1 VPLLIEGGSVIDTDV
16 IAGST
21 MPLELRH
28 AAFLLERL
36 AADCAPLQEYRE
48 LTKNA
53 LEAVER
59 AQKDEHGVEPPSG
72 GHKVV
77 WDVEWMALRGQVE
90 SGQQPVYKLSIWD
103 TGDGMT
109 GPEMVE
115 YINHLASSSGVQAL
129 DRNFGVG
136 AKITAGVA
144 NPEGLIYTSYKN
156 GEVHQI
162 HFWRDADSNEYG
174 IRPYL
179 RGRDGTYH
187 HWRKLKPDVLPKE
200 IIQAGHGTMVTL
212 LGRSGDANTM
222 EPPGDAVGGV
232 RWLVRYLNR
241 RFLEFPAGVTVRVR
255 EFGKSDPSEWPTKP
269 TTYARDGGM
278 MRQAVGQASYLDKNA
293 EASGDVR
300 LNTGHATAHWW
311 LLNEDKIG
319 DPSYW
324 LSSGH
329 IAALF
334 HDELY
339 ELRDGN
345 AGIRQ
350 LMHFG
355 VLFGSRR
362 VVVYVRPDADQQI
375 TPNTARSQLL
385 RDGETLPWEEW
396 AAEFRENLPAP
407 IQRMME
413 ELLSRDSDGNHEEA
427 IRQRL
432 KRIEELMRFTRY
444 RRTPSGST
452 NASGEAAGGS
462 AGEGEAEE
470 PTRKTKPGG
479 RGGSSADL
487 YGAYVDEDEGDP
499 SEPLNPKTEFPEI
512 RWVSIAN
519 GTRSS
524 DDPLEDR
531 AASYA
536 NSSQNVL
543 LVNED
548 FRVYS
553 DLVKHFVRLYEGYPG
568 VERTVPEV
576 IKEWYAQQLVEAVL
590 GVLAVR
596 GSAKWP
602 PNLVERAL
610 SEEALTSV
618 VMPRYN
624 LYTQVSRVLGT
635 KLGSLK
641 EKIDNTA
648 RVA

>member
-1 VPLLIEGGSVIDTDV
+1 MDTEAV
-16 IAGST
+16 SGST

-59 AQKDEHGVEPPSG
+59 AQQQEAEQGLEPPPG
-72 GHKVV
+72 GHQVV
-77 WDVEWMALRGQVE
+77 WDVEWRLFKAQLEAGQK
-90 SGQQPVYKLSIWD
+90 PVYKLSVWD

-109 GPEMVE
+109 GEEMVE
-115 YINHLASSSGVQAL
+115 YINHLASSVGVQAL

-136 AKITAGVA
+136 AKITAGVS
-144 NPEGLIYTSYKN
+144 NPAGLIYTSYKN
-156 GEVHQI
+156 REVHQI
-162 HFWRDADSNEYG
+162 HFWRDPETNEYG

-179 RGRDGTYH
+179 RSRDGTYH
-187 HWRKLKPDVLPKE
+187 HWRRLKPDVLPKE
-200 IIQAGHGTMVTL
+200 IINAGHGTVVTL
-212 LGRSGDANTM
+212 LGHSADENTM
-222 EPPGDAVGGV
+222 EAPEGALGAV

-241 RFLEFPAGVTVRVR
+241 RFLRFPEGITVRVR
-255 EFGKSDPSEWPTKP
+255 EFAKSEPAAWPIEE

-278 MRQAVGQASYLDKNA
+278 LRNAVGQASYLDRNA
-293 EASGDVR
+293 EASGSVR
-300 LNTGHATAHWW
+300 LTAGRATAYWW
-311 LLNEDKIG
+311 LLNEDKVG

-334 HDELY
+334 QDELY

-345 AGIRQ
+345 SGIRQ

-362 VVVYVRPDADQQI
+362 VVIYVEPDRDQEI

-385 RDGETLPWEEW
+385 TGGEPLPWEDW
-396 AAEFRENLPAP
+396 AAEFRASLPDP

-413 ELLSRDSDGNHEEA
+413 ELLSRDSDGNHSDA

-452 NASGEAAGGS
+452 SVSGDAAGGS

-470 PTRKTKPGG
+470 STRTAKPGTT
-479 RGGSSADL
+479 GGTQADL
-487 YGAYVDEDEGDP
+487 YGAYVDEEEGDP
-499 SEPLNPKTEFPEI
+499 ADPLTPKTEFPEI
-512 RWVSIAN
+512 KWVSIAH
-519 GTRSS
+519 GTRST
-524 DDPLEDR
+524 DDILEDR

-548 FRVYS
+548 FRVYT

-596 GSAKWP
+596 GSARWP
-602 PNLVERAL
+602 PNMVETAL

-624 LYTQVSRVLGT
+624 LYQQVSRVLGT

-641 EKIDNTA
+641 EKMDATA
-648 RVA
+648 RAA

>member
-1 VPLLIEGGSVIDTDV
+1 VTETDV
-16 IAGST
+16 ITGST

-36 AADCAPLQEYRE
+36 AADSAPLQEYRE

-53 LEAVER
+53 LEAIER
-59 AQKDEHGVEPPSG
+59 SQDLEAEGSLRAPTK
-72 GHKVV
+72 GHQVV
-77 WDVEWMALRGQVE
+77 WDVEWVALAGQLE
-90 SGQQPVYKLSIWD
+90 AGQQPVYKLSIWD

-109 GPEMVE
+109 GEEMVE

-136 AKITAGVA
+136 AKITAGVS
-144 NPEGLIYTSYKN
+144 NPAGLIYTSVKN
-156 GEVHQI
+156 GEVNQI
-162 HFWRDADSNEYG
+162 HFWRDPETSEYG
-174 IRPYL
+174 IKPYRL
-179 RGRDGTYH
+179 PRDGSYR
-187 HWRKLKPDVLPKE
+187 HWRRLKPEVLPRE
-200 IIQAGHGTMVTL
+200 IVEAGHGTMVTL
-212 LGRSGDANTM
+212 LGRTDEQNTM
-222 EPPGDAVGGV
+222 EPPEGAVGGV

-255 EFGKSDPSEWPTKP
+255 EFGKSDPTDWPERP
-269 TTYARDGGM
+269 TTYARDGGI
-278 MRQAVGQASYLDKNA
+278 MRQAVGQASYLDRNA
-293 EASGDVR
+293 EASGEIR
-300 LNTGHATAHWW
+300 LVGGHATAYWW
-311 LLNEDKIG
+311 LLSEDKIG

-334 HDELY
+334 HEELY

-362 VVVYVRPDADQQI
+362 VVIYVKPDTDRQI

-385 RDGETLPWEEW
+385 ADGEPLPWEEW
-396 AAEFRENLPAP
+396 AAMFREKLPKP
-407 IQRMME
+407 IERMME
-413 ELLSRDSDGNHEEA
+413 DLLSQDSDGNHEEA
-427 IRQRL
+427 IRARL
-432 KRIEELMRFTRY
+432 KRIEDLMRTTRY
-444 RRTPSGST
+444 RRTPDGST
-452 NASGEAAGGS
+452 NAGGEAAGGS
-462 AGEGEAEE
+462 PGEGEAEE
-470 PTRKTKPGG
+470 TTRKAPPGG
-479 RGGSSADL
+479 SGGTSADF
-487 YGAYVDEDEGDP
+487 YSAFVDDDGEP
-499 SEPLNPKTEFPEI
+499 AEPLTPRTKFPEI
-512 RWVSIAN
+512 RWVSVAN
-519 GTRSS
+519 GTRSL

-536 NSSQNVL
+536 NSSQNIL
-543 LVNED
+543 LINED
-548 FRVYS
+548 FRVYT
-553 DLVKHFVRLYEGYPG
+553 DLVKHFVRSYEGYPG

-590 GVLAVR
+590 GVIAVR

-602 PNLVERAL
+602 PNLVEKAL

-624 LYTQVSRVLGT
+624 LYQQVARVLGT
-635 KLGSLK
+635 RLGSLK
-641 EKIDNTA
+641 DKAETA
-648 RVA
+648 ARAA

>member
-1 VPLLIEGGSVIDTDV
+1 
-16 IAGST
+16 

-59 AQKDEHGVEPPSG
+59 AQKEEAEHGVEPPST
-72 GHKVV
+72 GHQVI
-77 WDVEWMALRGQVE
+77 WDVEWRVFKAQLDAGQT
-90 SGQQPVYKLSIWD
+90 PAYKLSILD

-109 GPEMVE
+109 GEEMVE
-115 YINHLASSSGVQAL
+115 YINHLASSVGVQAL

-136 AKITAGVA
+136 AKITAGVS
-144 NPEGLIYTSYKN
+144 NPAGLIYTSYKN

-162 HFWRDADSNEYG
+162 HFWRDAETNEYG

-179 RGRDGTYH
+179 NQRDGTYH
-187 HWRKLKPDVLPKE
+187 HWRKLKTEVLPKE

-212 LGRSGDANTM
+212 LGRTDDDNTM
-222 EPPGDAVGGV
+222 RPPEGAVGAV

-241 RFLEFPAGVTVRVR
+241 RFLRFPDGVTVRVR
-255 EFGKSDPSEWPTKP
+255 EFAKSDPSEWPSKP
-269 TTYARDGGM
+269 TVHATDGGM
-278 MRQAVGQASYLDKNA
+278 MRTAVGQASHLDRNA
-293 EASGDVR
+293 EASGNVR
-300 LNTGHATAHWW
+300 LNDGRATAYWW
-311 LLNEDKIG
+311 LLKEDKIG

-362 VVVYVRPDADQQI
+362 VVIYVEPDLRPDDQHI

-385 RDGETLPWEEW
+385 AGGEPLPWEAW
-396 AAEFRENLPAP
+396 AAEFRKNLPDP
-407 IQRMME
+407 IQIMMD
-413 ELLSRDSDGNHEEA
+413 ELLNRNSEGDHKEA
-427 IRQRL
+427 IRARL
-432 KRIEELMRFTRY
+432 KRIEDLMRFTRY

-452 NASGEAAGGS
+452 NASGNAAGGS

-470 PTRKTKPGG
+470 STRKAKPG
-479 RGGSSADL
+479 RTGGTTGDL
-487 YGAYVDEDEGDP
+487 YGAYVDDDDGDP
-499 SEPLNPKTEFPEI
+499 AEPLNPKVEFPEI

-519 GTRSS
+519 GTRAA

-543 LVNED
+543 LINED
-548 FRVYS
+548 FRVFT

-568 VERTVPEV
+568 VEQTVPEV
-576 IKEWYAQQLVEAVL
+576 IKEWYAQQLVESVL

-602 PNLVERAL
+602 PNLVDKAL

-624 LYTQVSRVLGT
+624 LYQQVSRVLGT

-641 EKIDNTA
+641 DRVDNA
-648 RVA
+648 AGVA

>member
-1 VPLLIEGGSVIDTDV
+1 MNTDV
-16 IAGST
+16 ITGST

-36 AADCAPLQEYRE
+36 AADCAPMQEYRE

-53 LEAVER
+53 LEAIER
-59 AQKDEHGVEPPSG
+59 AQEYEAKHGLEPPDK

-77 WDVEWMALRGQVE
+77 WDAEWRALGTQLE
-90 SGQQPVYKLSIWD
+90 SGQKPVYKLSIWD

-115 YINHLASSSGVQAL
+115 YINHLASSVGVQAL

-136 AKITAGVA
+136 AKITAGVS
-144 NPEGLIYTSYKN
+144 NPAGLIYTSYKN

-162 HFWRDADSNEYG
+162 HFWRDAETNEYG
-174 IRPYL
+174 IKPYL
-179 RGRDGTYH
+179 RSRDETYH
-187 HWRKLKPDVLPKE
+187 HWRKLKPEVLPKE

-212 LGRSGDANTM
+212 LGSSADEHTM
-222 EPPGDAVGGV
+222 QAPEGAVGAV

-241 RFLEFPAGVTVRVR
+241 RFLAFPQGVTVSVR
-255 EFGKSDPSEWPTKP
+255 EFAKSDPPEWPKRP
-269 TTYARDGGM
+269 TTYAKDGGM
-278 MRQAVGQASYLDKNA
+278 MRQAVGQASYLDRNA

-300 LNTGHATAHWW
+300 LDAGHATASWW
-311 LLNEDKIG
+311 LLKEDKIG

-345 AGIRQ
+345 GGIRQ

-362 VVVYVRPDADQQI
+362 VVVYVKPDENQQI
-375 TPNTARSQLL
+375 SPNTARSQLL
-385 RDGETLPWEEW
+385 ANGEPLPWEQW
-396 AAEFRENLPAP
+396 AAEFRDKLPEP
-407 IQRMME
+407 IRRMME

-432 KRIEELMRFTRY
+432 KRIEELMRTTRY
-444 RRTPSGST
+444 RRTTSGST
-452 NASGEAAGGS
+452 NTGGEAAGGS
-462 AGEGEAEE
+462 PGEGEAEE
-470 PTRKTKPGG
+470 STRKTKG
-479 RGGSSADL
+479 GGSGGSAADL
-487 YGAYVDEDEGDP
+487 YGAYVDDEDGDP
-499 SEPLNPKTEFPEI
+499 AEPLSPKAEFPDI

-519 GTRSS
+519 GTRAS

-548 FRVYS
+548 FRVYT

-602 PNLVERAL
+602 PNLVEKAL

-618 VMPRYN
+618 IMPRYN

-641 EKIDNTA
+641 EKAETA
-648 RVA
+648 AHAG

>member
-1 VPLLIEGGSVIDTDV
+1 MDTDV
-16 IAGST
+16 ITGST

-53 LEAVER
+53 LEAIER
-59 AQKDEHGVEPPSG
+59 AQEHEADDGLEPPDK

-77 WDVEWMALRGQVE
+77 WDVEWRALSTQIE
-90 SGQQPVYKLSIWD
+90 SGQNPVYKLSIWD

-115 YINHLASSSGVQAL
+115 YINHLASSVGVQAL

-136 AKITAGVA
+136 AKITAGVS
-144 NPEGLIYTSYKN
+144 NPTGLIYTSYKN

-162 HFWRDADSNEYG
+162 HFWRDDETNEYG
-174 IRPYL
+174 IKPYL
-179 RGRDGTYH
+179 RSRDGTYH
-187 HWRKLKPDVLPKE
+187 HWRKLKPEVLPKE

-212 LGRSGDANTM
+212 LGKRSDEHTM
-222 EPPGDAVGGV
+222 EAPEGAVGAV

-241 RFLEFPAGVTVRVR
+241 RFLAFPEGVTVRVR
-255 EFGKSDPSEWPTKP
+255 EFAKSDPPEWPTKP
-269 TTYARDGGM
+269 PTYAKDGGM
-278 MRQAVGQASYLDKNA
+278 MRPAVGQAYHLDRNA
-293 EASGDVR
+293 EASGEVR
-300 LNTGHATAHWW
+300 LKDGHATAYWW
-311 LLNEDKIG
+311 LLKEDKIG

-345 AGIRQ
+345 GGIRQ

-362 VVVYVRPDADQQI
+362 VVIYVKPDENQQI
-375 TPNTARSQLL
+375 SPNTARSQLL
-385 RDGETLPWEEW
+385 ANGEPLPWEQW
-396 AAEFRENLPAP
+396 AAEFRDKLPEP
-407 IQRMME
+407 IRQMME
-413 ELLSRDSDGNHEEA
+413 ELLSRDSDGNYEEA
-427 IRQRL
+427 IRERL
-432 KRIEELMRFTRY
+432 KRIEELMRTTRY

-470 PTRKTKPGG
+470 STRKAKA
-479 RGGSSADL
+479 GGSGGTQADL
-487 YGAYVDEDEGDP
+487 YGAYVDDEEGEP
-499 SEPLNPKTEFPEI
+499 AEPLDPKSDFPDI

-519 GTRSS
+519 GTRAS

-548 FRVYS
+548 FRVYT

-596 GSAKWP
+596 GGAKWP
-602 PNLVERAL
+602 PNLVEKAL

-624 LYTQVSRVLGT
+624 LYQQVSRVLGT

-641 EKIDNTA
+641 DKVENA
-648 RVA
+648 PRAA

>member
-1 VPLLIEGGSVIDTDV
+1 VDTDV
-16 IAGST
+16 ITGST

-36 AADCAPLQEYRE
+36 AADSAPLQEYRE

-53 LEAVER
+53 LEAIERSQRVENE
-59 AQKDEHGVEPPSG
+59 AGLQAPSK
-72 GHKVV
+72 GHQVV
-77 WDVEWMALRGQVE
+77 WDVEWGALGAQVDAGQK
-90 SGQQPVYKLSIWD
+90 PVYKLSIWD

-109 GPEMVE
+109 GEEMVE

-144 NPEGLIYTSYKN
+144 NPSGLIYTSLKN

-162 HFWRDADSNEYG
+162 HFWRDPETNEYG
-174 IRPYL
+174 IKPYL
-179 RGRDGTYH
+179 LHRDGTYH
-187 HWRKLKPDVLPKE
+187 HWRKLKPEVLPRE
-200 IIQAGHGTMVTL
+200 IIDAGHGTMVTL
-212 LGRSGDANTM
+212 LGRTADENTM
-222 EPPGDAVGGV
+222 EPPEGAVGGV

-241 RFLEFPAGVTVRVR
+241 RFLEFPDAVTVRVR
-255 EFGKSDPSEWPTKP
+255 EFGKSDPADWPTKP
-269 TTYARDGGM
+269 TTYARDGGF
-278 MRQAVGQASYLDKNA
+278 MRQAVGQANYLNKNA
-293 EASGDVR
+293 AASGEVR
-300 LNTGHATAHWW
+300 LDTGRATVYWW

-355 VLFGSRR
+355 VLFGPRR
-362 VVVYVRPDADQQI
+362 VVIYVKPDAKQQI

-385 RDGETLPWEEW
+385 ADGEPLPWEEW
-396 AAEFRENLPAP
+396 AAQFREKLPEP

-413 ELLSRDSDGNHEEA
+413 ELLSQDSDGNHEEA
-427 IRQRL
+427 IRSRL
-432 KRIEELMRFTRY
+432 KRIEELMRTTRY
-444 RRTPSGST
+444 RRTPTGDT
-452 NASGEAAGGS
+452 NVAGEATGGS

-470 PTRKTKPGG
+470 STRKTPPGG
-479 RGGSSADL
+479 SGGTSADL
-487 YGAYVDEDEGDP
+487 YGAFVDEDEGDP
-499 SEPLNPKTEFPEI
+499 ADPVTPKAQFPEI
-512 RWVSIAN
+512 RWVSVAN
-519 GTRSS
+519 GTRSV

-536 NSSQNVL
+536 NSSQNIL
-543 LVNED
+543 LINED
-548 FRVYS
+548 FRVYT
-553 DLVKHFVRLYEGYPG
+553 DLVKHFVRNYEGYPG

-590 GVLAVR
+590 GVTAVR

-602 PNLVERAL
+602 PNLVEKAL

-624 LYTQVSRVLGT
+624 LYQQVARVLGT

-641 EKIDNTA
+641 DKAEAAA
-648 RVA
+648 RAA

>member
-1 VPLLIEGGSVIDTDV
+1 METDV
-16 IAGST
+16 ITGST

-36 AADCAPLQEYRE
+36 AADSAPLQEYRE

-53 LEAVER
+53 LEAIER
-59 AQKDEHGVEPPSG
+59 AEETEEATGAKPPPG
-72 GHKVV
+72 GHKVT
-77 WDVEWMALRGQVE
+77 WDVEWGALGAQVE
-90 SGQQPVYKLSIWD
+90 AGQKPVYKLCIWD

-109 GPEMVE
+109 GEEMVE

-136 AKITAGVA
+136 AKITAGVG
-144 NPEGLIYTSYKN
+144 NPVGLIYTSLKK
-156 GEVHQI
+156 GEVNQI
-162 HFWRDADSNEYG
+162 HFWRDPQTNEYG
-174 IRPYL
+174 IKPYL
-179 RGRDGTYH
+179 LHRDGTFH
-187 HWRKLKPDVLPKE
+187 HWRKLKPEVLPKE
-200 IIQAGHGTMVTL
+200 IRDAGHGTMVTL
-212 LGRSGDANTM
+212 LGRDAEGNTM
-222 EPPGDAVGGV
+222 EAPDGAVGGV

-241 RFLEFPAGVTVRVR
+241 RFLGFPEGVTVRVR
-255 EFGKSDPSEWPTKP
+255 EFAKSEPAAWPTEP

-293 EASGDVR
+293 EDSGEVR
-300 LNTGHATAHWW
+300 LDGGNATAYWW
-311 LLNEDKIG
+311 LLNEEKIG

-345 AGIRQ
+345 AGTRQ

-355 VLFGSRR
+355 VLFGPRR
-362 VVVYVRPDADQQI
+362 VVIYVKPDEGQQI

-385 RDGETLPWEEW
+385 ANGEPLPWEQW
-396 AAEFRENLPAP
+396 AAEFRDKLPAA
-407 IQRMME
+407 IQLMME
-413 ELLSRDSDGNHEEA
+413 ELLSQDSDGNHEQA
-427 IRQRL
+427 IRERL
-432 KRIEELMRFTRY
+432 KRIEELMRTTRY

-452 NASGEAAGGS
+452 NAAGEATGGG

-470 PTRKTKPGG
+470 STRKRPPGG
-479 RGGSSADL
+479 SGGTQADL
-487 YGAYVDEDEGDP
+487 YGAFVDDDEG
-499 SEPLNPKTEFPEI
+499 EPAEPVNPKTQFPDI
-512 RWVSIAN
+512 QWVSVAN
-519 GTRSS
+519 GTRSV
-524 DDPLEDR
+524 DDLLEDR

-548 FRVYS
+548 FRVYT

-568 VERTVPEV
+568 VEKTVPEV

-590 GVLAVR
+590 GVIAVR

-602 PNLVERAL
+602 PNLVEKAL

-624 LYTQVSRVLGT
+624 LYQQVSRVLGT

-641 EKIDNTA
+641 EKVESAA
-648 RVA
+648 RAA

>member
-1 VPLLIEGGSVIDTDV
+1 MDTDV
-16 IAGST
+16 ITGST

-36 AADCAPLQEYRE
+36 AADSAPLQEYRE

-53 LEAVER
+53 LEAIER
-59 AQKDEHGVEPPSG
+59 AQRDERAKGASSPLG
-72 GHKVV
+72 GHQVV
-77 WDVEWMALRGQVE
+77 WDVEWGALGAQVE
-90 SGQQPVYKLSIWD
+90 AGQKPIYKLSIWD

-109 GPEMVE
+109 GEEMVE

-144 NPEGLIYTSYKN
+144 NPAGLIYTSLKN

-162 HFWRDADSNEYG
+162 HFWRDEETNEYG
-174 IRPYL
+174 IRPYPA
-179 RGRDGTYH
+179 RDATYH
-187 HWRKLKPDVLPKE
+187 HWRRLKPDVLPKE
-200 IIQAGHGTMVTL
+200 IIAAGHGTMVTL
-212 LGRSGDANTM
+212 LGHADDENTM
-222 EPPGDAVGGV
+222 EAPAGAVGGV

-241 RFLEFPAGVTVRVR
+241 RFLAFPEGVTVRVR
-255 EFGKSDPSEWPTKP
+255 EFAKSSPTEWPTEPK
-269 TTYARDGGM
+269 TYAREGAM
-278 MRQAVGQASYLDKNA
+278 MRQAFGQATYLNKNA
-293 EASGDVR
+293 EASGEVR
-300 LNTGHATAHWW
+300 LDAGRATAHWW
-311 LLNEDKIG
+311 LLNDEKIG

-324 LSSGH
+324 LSTGH

-355 VLFGSRR
+355 VLFGPRR
-362 VVVYVRPDADQQI
+362 VVIYVKPDDDQEM

-385 RDGETLPWEEW
+385 ANGEPLPWEDW
-396 AAEFRENLPAP
+396 AAEFRDRLPDE

-413 ELLSRDSDGNHEEA
+413 ELLTRDSDGNQEEA

-432 KRIEELMRFTRY
+432 KRIEDLMRTTRY
-444 RRTPSGST
+444 RRNPAGST
-452 NASGEAAGGS
+452 NVSGNVTGGS
-462 AGEGEAEE
+462 AGEGEAEDA
-470 PTRKTKPGG
+470 TRKRPPGG
-479 RGGSSADL
+479 IGGRAADF
-487 YGAYVDEDEGDP
+487 YGAFVDDEEGEPADP
-499 SEPLNPKTEFPEI
+499 INPKPQFPEI

-519 GTRSS
+519 GTRSV
-524 DDPLEDR
+524 DDNLEDR
-531 AASYA
+531 AASYV

-548 FRVYS
+548 FRVYT
-553 DLVKHFVRLYEGYPG
+553 DLVTHFVRQYEGFPG
-568 VERTVPEV
+568 AEKTVPEV

-590 GVLAVR
+590 GLLGVR

-602 PNLVERAL
+602 PNDVEKAL

-618 VMPRYN
+618 VMLRYN
-624 LYTQVSRVLGT
+624 LYQQVSRVLGT
-635 KLGSLK
+635 RLGSLK
-641 EKIDNTA
+641 DRADATA
-648 RVA
+648 RAA

>member
-1 VPLLIEGGSVIDTDV
+1 MEVSVDATDV
-16 IAGST
+16 ITGST

-28 AAFLLERL
+28 AGFLLERL
-36 AADCAPLQEYRE
+36 AADSAPLQEYRE

-59 AQKDEHGVEPPSG
+59 AQDEERKNGATAPHGD
-72 GHKVV
+72 HQVV
-77 WDVEWMALRGQVE
+77 WDVEWVALSAQVDVGQK
-90 SGQQPVYKLSIWD
+90 PIYKLSIWD

-109 GPEMVE
+109 GEEMVE

-144 NPEGLIYTSYKN
+144 NPAGLIYTSLKN
-156 GEVHQI
+156 GEVNQI
-162 HFWRDADSNEYG
+162 HFWRDPETDEYG

-179 RGRDGTYH
+179 LRDGTYH
-187 HWRKLKPDVLPKE
+187 HWRKLKLGVLPKE
-200 IIQAGHGTMVTL
+200 IVAAGHGTMVTL
-212 LGRSGDANTM
+212 LGRTADQNTM
-222 EPPGDAVGGV
+222 EAPEGAVGGV

-241 RFLEFPAGVTVRVR
+241 RFLKFPAGMTVRVR
-255 EFGKSDPSEWPTKP
+255 EFAKSSSAEWPTEPK
-269 TTYARDGGM
+269 TYAREGAM
-278 MRQAVGQASYLDKNA
+278 MRQAFGQANYLNKNA
-293 EASGDVR
+293 EASGRVR
-300 LNTGHATAHWW
+300 LDAGHATAYWW
-311 LLNEDKIG
+311 LLKDKTIG

-324 LSSGH
+324 LSTGH

-355 VLFGSRR
+355 VLFGPRR
-362 VVVYVRPDADQQI
+362 VVIYVQPDEDQEM

-385 RDGETLPWEEW
+385 TNGEPLPWEDW
-396 AAEFRENLPAP
+396 AAEFRESLPDE

-413 ELLSRDSDGNHEEA
+413 ELLSQDGGGNQQEA

-432 KRIEELMRFTRY
+432 KRIEDLMRTTRY
-444 RRTPSGST
+444 RRNPAGST
-452 NASGEAAGGS
+452 NVSGNATGGSPSEGETEASTHKHATGGAGGT
-462 AGEGEAEE
+462 A
-470 PTRKTKPGG
+470 
-479 RGGSSADL
+479 ADL
-487 YGAYVDEDEGDP
+487 YGAFVDEDEGEPADP
-499 SEPLNPKTEFPEI
+499 VNPKPQFPEI
-512 RWVSIAN
+512 SWVSVAN
-519 GTRSS
+519 GTRSV
-524 DDPLEDR
+524 DDNLEDR
-531 AASYA
+531 AASYV

-548 FRVYS
+548 FRVYT
-553 DLVKHFVRLYEGYPG
+553 DLVTHFVRQYEGYPG
-568 VERTVPEV
+568 AEKTVPET

-590 GVLAVR
+590 GVLGVR

-602 PNLVERAL
+602 PNDVEKAL

-618 VMPRYN
+618 VMLRYN
-624 LYTQVSRVLGT
+624 LYQQVSRVLGT

-641 EKIDNTA
+641 EKVEAA
-648 RVA
+648 RAA

>member
-1 VPLLIEGGSVIDTDV
+1 
-16 IAGST
+16 

-53 LEAVER
+53 LEAIER
-59 AQKDEHGVEPPSG
+59 AQQHEHEVGIDPPPN
-72 GHKVV
+72 GHQVV
-77 WDVEWMALRGQVE
+77 WDVEWRAYKSQLDAGQ
-90 SGQQPVYKLSIWD
+90 SPIYKLSIWD

-109 GPEMVE
+109 GEEMVE
-115 YINHLASSSGVQAL
+115 YINHLASSVGVQAL
-129 DRNFGVG
+129 DRNYGVG
-136 AKITAGVA
+136 AKITAGVS
-144 NPEGLIYTSYKN
+144 NPAGLIYTSYKD

-162 HFWRDADSNEYG
+162 HFWRDDETNEYG
-174 IRPYL
+174 IKPYL
-179 RGRDGTYH
+179 GRDGNYR
-187 HWRKLKPDVLPKE
+187 HWRKLKPEVLPE
-200 IIQAGHGTMVTL
+200 DIILAGHGTMVTL
-212 LGRSGDANTM
+212 LGRDADDNTM
-222 EPPGDAVGGV
+222 QPPEGAVGAV

-241 RFLEFPAGVTVRVR
+241 RFLRFPDGITVRVR
-255 EFGKSDPSEWPTKP
+255 EFSKSDPSEWPPHPTK
-269 TTYARDGGM
+269 YAADGGI
-278 MRQAVGQASYLDKNA
+278 MRPAVGQQSYLDRNA
-293 EASGDVR
+293 AASGEVR
-300 LNTGHATAHWW
+300 LADGNATAFWW

-319 DPSYW
+319 DSSYW
-324 LSSGH
+324 LASGH

-339 ELRDGN
+339 ELRDG
-345 AGIRQ
+345 AGGIRQ

-355 VLFGSRR
+355 VLFGSKR
-362 VVVYVRPDADQQI
+362 VVIYVTPDEGQQI
-375 TPNTARSQLL
+375 SPNTARSQLL
-385 RDGETLPWEEW
+385 TRGEPLPWEQW
-396 AAEFRENLPAP
+396 ASEFRASLPAA
-407 IQRMME
+407 IQQMMD
-413 ELLSRDSDGNHEEA
+413 ELLNEGSGGDHKDA
-427 IRQRL
+427 IKERL

-452 NASGEAAGGS
+452 NASGHAAGGS

-470 PTRKTKPGG
+470 SMRKAKSGGTGG
-479 RGGSSADL
+479 RANDL
-487 YGAYVDEDEGDP
+487 YGAYVDEEDGEP
-499 SEPLNPKTEFPEI
+499 AEPLKPKVEFPEI

-519 GTRSS
+519 KTRTA

-548 FRVYS
+548 FRVYT
-553 DLVKHFVRLYEGYPG
+553 DLVNHFVRLYEGYPG
-568 VERTVPEV
+568 TEKTVPEV

-590 GVLAVR
+590 GVLTVR

-602 PNLVERAL
+602 PNLVEKAL

-624 LYTQVSRVLGT
+624 LYQQVSRVLGT

-641 EKIDNTA
+641 DKADSAA
-648 RVA
+648 RAA

>member
-1 VPLLIEGGSVIDTDV
+1 
-16 IAGST
+16 

-59 AQKDEHGVEPPSG
+59 SQDNEAKAGLEPPPG
-72 GHKVV
+72 GHKVE
-77 WDVEWMALRGQVE
+77 WDVEWVALGAQVE
-90 SGQQPVYKLSIWD
+90 VGQNPVYKLSIWD

-109 GPEMVE
+109 GLEMVE

-136 AKITAGVA
+136 AKITAGVS
-144 NPEGLIYTSYKN
+144 NPAGLIYTSYKN

-162 HFWRDADSNEYG
+162 HFWRDAQSNEYG
-174 IRPYL
+174 IKPYL
-179 RGRDGTYH
+179 RSRDATYH
-187 HWRKLKPDVLPKE
+187 HWRKLKPEVLPRD

-212 LGRSGDANTM
+212 LGTTAEDNTM
-222 EPPGDAVGGV
+222 EAPEGAVGGV

-241 RFLEFPAGVTVRVR
+241 RFRAFPAGVTVRVR
-255 EFGKSDPSEWPTKP
+255 EFGKSDPVEWPKEP
-269 TTYARDGGM
+269 TTYAKDGGM
-278 MRQAVGQASYLDKNA
+278 MRQAVGQASHLDKNA
-293 EASGDVR
+293 EASGEVR
-300 LNTGHATAHWW
+300 LSSGHATAYWW

-329 IAALF
+329 VAALF

-362 VVVYVRPDADQQI
+362 VVIYVKPDADQQI

-385 RDGETLPWEEW
+385 ANGEALPWEEW
-396 AAEFRENLPAP
+396 AAEFREKLPEP

-432 KRIEELMRFTRY
+432 KRIEELMRTTRY

-452 NASGEAAGGS
+452 NVAGEAAGGS

-470 PTRKTKPGG
+470 STRKTKPGG
-479 RGGSSADL
+479 SGGTAADL
-487 YGAYVDEDEGDP
+487 YGAYVDDEDGDP
-499 SEPLNPKTEFPEI
+499 AEPLNPKTQFPEI
-512 RWVSIAN
+512 QWVSVAN
-519 GTRSS
+519 GTRTT
-524 DDPLEDR
+524 DDLLEDR

-548 FRVYS
+548 FRVYT
-553 DLVKHFVRLYEGYPG
+553 DLVKHFVRLYQGYPG

-602 PNLVERAL
+602 PNLVEKAL

-624 LYTQVSRVLGT
+624 LYQQVSRVLGT

-641 EKIDNTA
+641 EKVDSAA
-648 RVA
+648 RAA

>member
-1 VPLLIEGGSVIDTDV
+1 
-16 IAGST
+16 
-21 MPLELRH
+21 MPIELRQ

-48 LTKNA
+48 LTKNS
-53 LEAVER
+53 LEAILRSLEQE
-59 AQKDEHGVEPPSG
+59 AAPDG
-72 GHKVV
+72 GHQIV
-77 WDVEWMALRGQVE
+77 WDVEWRALQSQVE
-90 SGQQPVYKLSIWD
+90 AGEKPTYKLSIWD

-109 GPEMVE
+109 GEEMVE
-115 YINHLASSSGVQAL
+115 YINHLASSVEVQAL

-136 AKITAGVA
+136 AKITAGVE
-144 NPEGLIYTSYKN
+144 NPVGLVYTSYKN

-162 HFWRDADSNEYG
+162 HFWRDPETNEYG
-174 IRPYL
+174 IKPFFRK
-179 RGRDGTYH
+179 RDNTFQ
-187 HWRKLKPDVLPKE
+187 HWRRLKPAVLPTE
-200 IIQAGHGTMVTL
+200 IIDAGHGTMVTL
-212 LGRSGDANTM
+212 LGPSVDGNTM
-222 EPPGDAVGGV
+222 LPPTGAVGAV

-241 RFLEFPAGVTVRVR
+241 RFLRFPEEITVRVR
-255 EFGKSDPSEWPTKP
+255 EFAKADPSEWPTQA
-269 TTYARDGGM
+269 TTYAKDGGM
-278 MRQAVGQASYLDKNA
+278 LRQAVGQESYLARNA
-293 EASGDVR
+293 QASGELR
-300 LNTGHATAHWW
+300 LEEGHATAYWW

-334 HDELY
+334 QDELY

-362 VVVYVRPDADQQI
+362 VVIYVKPDEDQKI

-385 RDGETLPWEEW
+385 AGGEQLPWDEW
-396 AAEFRENLPAP
+396 AGEFRAKLPEP

-413 ELLSRDSDGNHEEA
+413 ELLSRDTDGAHEES
-427 IRQRL
+427 IKQRL

-444 RRTPSGST
+444 RRSPDGSV
-452 NASGEAAGGS
+452 NASGTATGGS
-462 AGEGEAEE
+462 AGEGDTDEAAGKG
-470 PTRKTKPGG
+470 RSGS
-479 RGGSSADL
+479 RGGTVADF
-487 YGAYVDEDEGDP
+487 YGGYVDEDEGEP
-499 SEPLNPKTEFPEI
+499 AEPLTPKSSFPEI
-512 RWVSIAN
+512 RWVSVAK
-519 GTRSS
+519 GTRTA
-524 DDPLEDR
+524 DDILEDR

-536 NSSQNVL
+536 NSTQNVL
-543 LVNED
+543 MINED
-548 FRVYS
+548 FRVFG

-596 GSAKWP
+596 GSAKWT
-602 PNLVERAL
+602 PNQVDNAL

-624 LYTQVSRVLGT
+624 LYQQVSRVLGT

-641 EKIDNTA
+641 ERTEATA
-648 RVA
+648 RAA